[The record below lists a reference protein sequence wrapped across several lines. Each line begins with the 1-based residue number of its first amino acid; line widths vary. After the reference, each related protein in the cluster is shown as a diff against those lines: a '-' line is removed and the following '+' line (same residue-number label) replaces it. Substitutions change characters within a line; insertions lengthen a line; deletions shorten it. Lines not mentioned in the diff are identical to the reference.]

1 VFLTQPHPLVL
12 LLPGQGVPCLKMPQ
26 GGWVALYERRHRNE
40 TECPGK
46 WALESKCLQK
56 KSRSNWKLCP
66 LKMPCI
72 VNYAFASQ
80 LCICKSITEKRKQMS
95 FKTLNAPCWKEP
107 RFRRTIILKNGFR
120 SNEKGRFPKCLLGIK
135 LKMSKLILF
144 AA

>member
-1 VFLTQPHPLVL
+1 MRSLKSVFDPATSSDAARTGGT
-12 LLPGQGVPCLKMPQ
+12 LPEGASREA
-26 GGWVALYERRHRNE
+26 ALCERRLRNAVGSGLWKAN
-40 TECPGK
+40 TLK
-46 WALESKCLQK
+46 R

-107 RFRRTIILKNGFR
+107 RFRRTIILKHGFR
-120 SNEKGRFPKCLLGIK
+120 SNEKGRLPKCLLGIK